1 MKHLKSY
8 KLFES
13 TEDLDYTFIEEIKEI
28 LLPFSD
34 MSMKVSCDYTDNGNS
49 ISINIMTLKEKAFDI
64 NDYKSDIDALLS
76 YMKENN
82 WGIWKFNLGIVEQK
96 EDWSGTFLL
105 AKDQEVLSY
114 KNGPIQYDKV
124 KSPTFWII
132 AEFVK
137 IVYAKARQIK
147 ESRFVEF
154 REVVSTIKDICQEF
168 EDNNCNCE
176 ITPKDN
182 DIHLNIVSLK
192 SRGHL
197 GSIKMPFY
205 LEININKAKIN
216 WMYDKHD
223 GKQENLFPEWFI
235 EICRRIE
242 DFMLSEGFKTLP
254 SVKYPTDWENFES
267 IDELE
272 EQTGLVSK
280 VKLEFIPNEV
290 SKDI

>member
-8 KLFES
+8 KVFES
-13 TEDLDYTFIEEIKEI
+13 TEDLDYNLIEEIKEI

-34 MSMKVSCDYTDNGNS
+34 MGMKVSCDYIDDGNG
-49 ISINIMTLKEKAFDI
+49 IGLNIMTSKEKAFDI

-76 YMKENN
+76 YMKEKS
-82 WGIWKFNLGIVEQK
+82 WGIWKFNLGVVEKK
-96 EDWSGTFLL
+96 EDWSGTNLL
-105 AKDQEVLSY
+105 AKSQEVLSY

-124 KSPTFWII
+124 KNPTFWIT
-132 AEFVK
+132 AEFVM

-168 EDNNCNCE
+168 EDNNCHCE
-176 ITPKDN
+176 ITPEDN

-290 SKDI
+290 PKDI

>member
-147 ESRFVEF
+147 ESKFVEF
-154 REVVSTIKDICQEF
+154 KEVVSTIKDICQEF

-176 ITPKDN
+176 ITPEDN
-182 DIHLNIVSLK
+182 DIRLNIISLK

-205 LEININKAKIN
+205 LEIDIDRRIIVQDEKRS
-216 WMYDKHD
+216 
-223 GKQENLFPEWFI
+223 GFGPFPEWFI
-235 EICRRIE
+235 ETCRRIE
-242 DFMLSEGFKTLP
+242 DFMLSEGFNTLP
-254 SVKYPTDWENFES
+254 SVRYPTDWVNLD

-272 EQTGLVSK
+272 EQTGLIQK